1 MLSTTRRRRA
11 GVAFLKKLPM
21 PPMPD
26 EVPDLNVLS
35 SYVSAGIDL
44 CVSQDTLLF
53 RRFDVSLCR
62 ERSQWVRTDP
72 ISKYDQICPVVPQG
86 LPSRKLWKVR
96 IKMPYSRLVYY

>member
-11 GVAFLKKLPM
+11 GVEFLKKLPM

-26 EVPDLNVLS
+26 EVPDLKVSS

-44 CVSQDTLLF
+44 CVSQDILL
-53 RRFDVSLCR
+53 
-62 ERSQWVRTDP
+62 
-72 ISKYDQICPVVPQG
+72 CPVVPQG